1 MTTLTVPQAAPGERL
16 RGVRRWNAGLSV
28 QHLVQAL
35 AILAL
40 ASSFSLPVTSSFL
53 RMSTATNRLVAVPN
67 ELFRVRIG
75 PLVAAFLL
83 ISAIAHAALASPR
96 LHT

>member
-1 MTTLTVPQAAPGERL
+1 M
-16 RGVRRWNAGLSV
+16 
-28 QHLVQAL
+28 
-35 AILAL
+35 
-40 ASSFSLPVTSSFL
+40 TSSFL
-53 RMSTATNRLVAVPN
+53 RMNTATNRLIAVPD

-96 LHT
+96 LHG